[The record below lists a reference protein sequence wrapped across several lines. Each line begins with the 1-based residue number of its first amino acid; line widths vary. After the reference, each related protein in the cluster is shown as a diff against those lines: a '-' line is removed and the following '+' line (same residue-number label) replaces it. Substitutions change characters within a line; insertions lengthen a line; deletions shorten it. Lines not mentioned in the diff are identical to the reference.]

1 MLRGVLSA
9 AGVAALVL
17 LGACAQQGQEVAPPG
32 EAPQD
37 TDPQAEQPAA
47 PQVSAE
53 QILEDALAAPEELQ
67 LSPPEAEGLPAHRVG
82 LLLPLSG
89 SRAELGQAML
99 RAAEMALFDV
109 ADARFALVVRD
120 TQGTPEG
127 ARRAAQDAIAAGAN
141 LLLGPVFSTSV
152 DAVAPVAEGGRV
164 PVVAFSNDR
173 QVARPGIWITGL
185 LPGEQI
191 DRIVGYA
198 AAQGN
203 QSFAVLAPNNGYG
216 ELILQAMRDAA
227 DKHDV
232 ELADSRLFDP
242 DARDISEPVKAL
254 AAYSRRQQEL
264 KRRIAELKNQ
274 GGSQAQQELRR
285 LRNQDAL
292 GKAPFDAVLLPIG
305 GSQLRQLAPTL
316 PYYDIDP
323 DEVQFLGTAQWAGMD
338 LSSDPTLQS
347 ALYPAPPPESLSRF
361 QQRYRNIHG
370 STPPDIAGLAYDAT
384 ALAGLMAK
392 RAAREGTPPF
402 QVFTEETLSQRNG
415 FAGVNGLF
423 RLNPD
428 GLVER
433 GYAVMQVTPDGH
445 QVADP
450 APSSF
455 AGPTN

>member
-9 AGVAALVL
+9 AGAAALLL
-17 LGACAQQGQEVAPPG
+17 LGACAPQVEEGAPPG
-32 EAPQD
+32 QTPQGESAPA
-37 TDPQAEQPAA
+37 DPPAR

-53 QILEDALAAPEELQ
+53 EVLEAALAAPEELQ

-89 SRAELGQAML
+89 PRAELGEAML

-109 ADARFALVVRD
+109 ADERFALVVRD
-120 TQGTPEG
+120 TKGTPEG

-164 PVVAFSNDR
+164 PVVAFSNNR
-173 QVARPGIWITGL
+173 QVARPGVWVTGL
-185 LPGEQI
+185 LPGEQV
-191 DRIVGYA
+191 DRVVGYA

-216 ELILQAMRDAA
+216 ELIVQAMREAA
-227 DKHDV
+227 DTHDV
-232 ELADSRLFDP
+232 ALADSRLFDP
-242 DARDISEPVKAL
+242 NARDISEPVKAL
-254 AAYSRRQQEL
+254 AAYGRRQQEL
-264 KRRIAELKNQ
+264 KQRIAELRNQ
-274 GGSQAQQELRR
+274 GGSQAQRELRR
-285 LRNQDAL
+285 LKNQDAL

-305 GSQLRQLAPTL
+305 GSRLRQLAPTL

-323 DEVQFLGTAQWAGMD
+323 DEVRFLGTAQWAGMD
-338 LSSDPTLQS
+338 LSGDPTLQG
-347 ALYPAPPPESLSRF
+347 AWYPAPPPESLSRF
-361 QQRYRNIHG
+361 QQRYRSIHG
-370 STPPDIAGLAYDAT
+370 NSPPDIAGLAYDAT
-384 ALAGLMAK
+384 ALAGLMAR
-392 RAAREGTPPF
+392 RAVQEGTPPF
-402 QVFTEETLSQRNG
+402 RVFTQETLTQRNG

-423 RLNPD
+423 RLNSD
-428 GLVER
+428 GLVQR
-433 GYAVMQVTPDGH
+433 GYAVMHVTPEGH